1 MCGIAGSWR
10 PQGHADATALQALGQ
25 AMAGAI
31 AQRGPDG
38 EGVAVDAFHGL
49 VLAHRRLAILDR
61 SAAGQQP
68 MRSACGR
75 WTLVYNGELYN
86 HAELRRQLLAL
97 GHPFRGRSDTEVLL
111 AGIAQWGLQPTL
123 QRGNGMFALAAWDS
137 HDRRLWLARDRFG
150 KKPLYYT
157 RSSDGALVFGSSLAA
172 LRVHPAI
179 ALRVDPDA
187 LAQLLRFGY
196 VPAPQAILRGVHKL
210 SGGQLLCIDAA
221 TLREGRALV
230 PRAWWSARDAQSA
243 AIRAGFAG
251 DEGDAEAQLAA
262 VLADAVALRGE
273 ADVPLGVFL
282 SGGVDSSLVTALLQ
296 AQSARPVQ
304 SFAIGFDG
312 AGDDESRHAEAV
324 ARHLGT
330 HHHTF
335 RLDGRRAL
343 ELVPGLAHIADEPL
357 ADPSLIPTALLCR
370 EVRQSVTVAL
380 SGDGGD
386 ELFFGY
392 ERYARALRNRRWLAT
407 VPAPLRRAFA
417 GRPGEAAR
425 LGGLAALRAAF
436 AAEGIQATLAERV
449 CRWREPERVVIGAR
463 RIPSVYD
470 DPACLPD
477 AGGDAEAMLAMD
489 VAGGLA
495 DGILAKVDRASM
507 AVGLEVRSPILDW
520 RVAELAWSLPLAFH
534 WRDGQR
540 KRLLRR
546 LLHRHVPPALV
557 ERPKQ
562 GFGAPV
568 GPWLRGPL
576 RDWAEALLAPTRL
589 RDEGH
594 FDPAPLRRIWDA
606 FLAGQRKWHTHLWSV
621 LVFQAWY
628 EHARQPPTLP
638 ALGQSREDIDPRR
651 EDAHEDA
658 LATADPG

>member
-1 MCGIAGSWR
+1 
-10 PQGHADATALQALGQ
+10 
-25 AMAGAI
+25 MAGAI
-31 AQRGPDG
+31 ARRGPDG
-38 EGVAVDAFHGL
+38 EGVAVDAGNGL
-49 VLAHRRLAILDR
+49 VLAHRRLAIVDR

-68 MRSACGR
+68 MRSSCGR
-75 WTLVYNGELYN
+75 WTMVYNGELYN
-86 HAELRRQLLAL
+86 HAELRRLLLAL

-111 AGIAQWGLQPTL
+111 AGIVQWGLQPIL

-150 KKPLYYT
+150 KKPLYYA
-157 RSSDGALVFGSSLAA
+157 RSSDGSLVFGSGLAA

-179 ALRVDPDA
+179 DLRVDPDA

-210 SGGQLLCIDAA
+210 PAGQLLCIDEAA
-221 TLREGRALV
+221 LREGRALV
-230 PRAWWSARDAQSA
+230 PRVWWSARDAQSA
-243 AIRAGFAG
+243 AIRLGFGG
-251 DEGDAEAQLAA
+251 DERDAEARLAT
-262 VLADAVALRGE
+262 VLADAVALRSE

-296 AQSARPVQ
+296 AQSTQPVK

-324 ARHLGT
+324 ARHFGT

-343 ELVPGLAHIADEPL
+343 DLVPELAHIADEPL

-392 ERYARALRNRRWLAT
+392 ERYARALRNRRWLAA
-407 VPAPLRRAFA
+407 VPAPLRRALV
-417 GRPGEAAR
+417 GQPGEAAR
-425 LGGLAALRAAF
+425 LAGLAALRAEL
-436 AAEGIQATLAERV
+436 AAHDVQATMAERV

-463 RIPSVYD
+463 RLLSVYD
-470 DPACLPD
+470 DPTSLPD
-477 AGGDAEAMLAMD
+477 GGSDAEALLAMD

-507 AVGLEVRSPILDW
+507 AVGLEVRSPLLDW

-546 LLHRHVPPALV
+546 LLHRHVPSALV

-576 RDWAEALLAPTRL
+576 RDWAETLLAPDRL

-594 FDPAPLRRIWDA
+594 FDPLPLRRIWDD

-628 EHARQPPTLP
+628 EHARQSPTLP
-638 ALGQSREDIDPRR
+638 AIAPPRVDIDVRR
-651 EDAHEDA
+651 ADAPAEA
-658 LATADPG
+658 LATADPA